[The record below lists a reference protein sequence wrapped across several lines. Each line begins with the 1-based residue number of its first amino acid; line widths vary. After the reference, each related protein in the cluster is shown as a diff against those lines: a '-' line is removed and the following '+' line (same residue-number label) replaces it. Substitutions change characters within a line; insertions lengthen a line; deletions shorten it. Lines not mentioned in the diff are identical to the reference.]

1 MWQLKL
7 SGLHDDITGKDKVI
21 ILITQATVKII
32 IIKMILW
39 VIMSET
45 LHKNNIKL
53 LLCIATILKLKEI
66 KGSTKLKLQN
76 LFTDRSLCQVMCTS
90 SIAL

>member
-1 MWQLKL
+1 MDGIIITGWCLYQLLMWQLKL

-45 LHKNNIKL
+45 LHKNNIK
-53 LLCIATILKLKEI
+53 IIVVYSHYLK
-66 KGSTKLKLQN
+66 
-76 LFTDRSLCQVMCTS
+76 
-90 SIAL
+90 A